1 MGKHCKQRDD
11 RQKKQTNKQFDQRS
25 KMSTKLFRNKIEKQI
40 LIVSSSAKLPSLFDV
55 ASLKTKKNN
64 NNKNRRNEE
73 TITHPP
79 PLPRPRPRRRRSSRS
94 HGDQISIKYPNQ
106 RLVRNSTG
114 DDCAPRESDYLPE
127 GIVSPS
133 PPHK

>member
-55 ASLKTKKNN
+55 ASLKTKK
-64 NNKNRRNEE
+64 K
-73 TITHPP
+73 
-79 PLPRPRPRRRRSSRS
+79 
-94 HGDQISIKYPNQ
+94 K
-106 RLVRNSTG
+106 
-114 DDCAPRESDYLPE
+114 
-127 GIVSPS
+127 
-133 PPHK
+133 